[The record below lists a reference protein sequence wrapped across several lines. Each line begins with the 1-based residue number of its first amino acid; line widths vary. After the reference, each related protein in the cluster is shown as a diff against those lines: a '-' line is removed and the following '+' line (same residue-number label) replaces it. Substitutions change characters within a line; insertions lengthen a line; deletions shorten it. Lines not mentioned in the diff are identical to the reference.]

1 MSWILSYRV
10 VGMWMYGSWDQDR
23 LLWTFGKQSATR
35 FGTKEEALGA
45 LVASTLVKGR
55 EEEFDIEATEIDA

>member
-23 LLWTFGKQSATR
+23 LLWTMGKINATL
-35 FGTKEEALGA
+35 FDTKEEALGA

-55 EEEFDIEATEIDA
+55 EEFDIEATEIDA